1 MTPSGIAASLC
12 TLVVQGQE
20 VLMRKLSRL
29 FSVALAIGVFAAAP
43 AAAQRV
49 VVNGDMWLKSS
60 PELRKAFLVGAGNAI
75 ALERAYATKKGIPV
89 PPAGDAASKAISAM
103 TLDQISDRITR
114 WYEANPQRRNVP
126 VMGVV
131 WIDMV
136 KPTLPPK

>member
-1 MTPSGIAASLC
+1 MS
-12 TLVVQGQE
+12 
-20 VLMRKLSRL
+20 KLSRL
-29 FSVALAIGVFAAAP
+29 FSVALAIGVWAAAP

-49 VVNGDMWLKSS
+49 VVDGDMWLKTT
-60 PELRKAFLVGAGNAI
+60 PEMRKAFLVGAGNAI
-75 ALERAYATKKGIPV
+75 TMEKAYATKKGLAQ
-89 PPAGDAASKAISAM
+89 PPAGDLVAKAVNTM

-114 WYEANPQRRNVP
+114 WYQANPQRKNVP

>member
-1 MTPSGIAASLC
+1 
-12 TLVVQGQE
+12 
-20 VLMRKLSRL
+20 MRKLSRL
-29 FSVALAIGVFAAAP
+29 FSVALAIVVWAAAP

-75 ALERAYATKKGIPV
+75 ALERAYATKNGIAV
-89 PPAGDAASKAISAM
+89 PPAGEAASKAISKM
-103 TLDQISDRITR
+103 TLDQISDRVTR
-114 WYEANPQRRNVP
+114 WYQANPQRTNVP
-126 VMGVV
+126 VMGVI